1 MRIAVMQPYIFP
13 YIGYFQMVK
22 AVDKFVFYDDVNFIK
37 QGWINRNRI
46 LINSSDFLFTVP
58 LHKANSFCLIK
69 DTLVNEKFYDV
80 WKRKFLKSV
89 NQNYKNAPYF
99 SDVYVLVQNVLEM
112 KCTSISQLAIKSVI
126 TTSKYLELTTEFI
139 ISSERYENKDLERQ
153 DRLLDICKIENAMQY
168 INALG
173 GQELY
178 TKESFREMGIKL
190 NFIKTLPIY
199 YKQFNKEF
207 VPWLSIIDV
216 LMFNSIE
223 EVHDMLDKYE
233 LI

>member
-1 MRIAVMQPYIFP
+1 MQPYIFP

-69 DTLVNEKFYDV
+69 DTLVNEKFYDI
-80 WKRKFLKSV
+80 WKRKFLRSV
-89 NQNYKNAPYF
+89 DQNYKSAPYF
-99 SDVYVLVQNVLEM
+99 SDVYVLVQNVLET
-112 KCTSISQLAIKSVI
+112 KCTSISQLAIESVI
-126 TTSKYLELTTEFI
+126 TTSKYLELNTEFF

-153 DRLLDICKIENAMQY
+153 DRLLDICKKENAAQY

-190 NFIKTLPIY
+190 NFIKTLPIT
-199 YKQFNKEF
+199 YKQFNNEF

-216 LMFNSIE
+216 LMFNSVE
-223 EVHDMLDKYE
+223 EVNELLEKYE